1 MVYAYTVTYYYNVF
15 AALTIGNVG
24 NKHIESEEVLL
35 QKLNAELFASSKE
48 IKEEVLKKVQELKSA
63 LNEGK
68 DEEESKQ
75 IGFGE

>member
-1 MVYAYTVTYYYNVF
+1 M
-15 AALTIGNVG
+15 G

-35 QKLNAELFASSKE
+35 QKLSAELFASSKE